1 MDKDIGGLDYYL
13 DESAKLNYDFLRKE
27 GAKELEDL
35 PEVTAKA
42 SQRLDEEARFT
53 SEVILSYQTGTI
65 SNDAELEAKI
75 VAKKI
80 QDMIGHLELDNFN
93 GTKRLA
99 DYKRYCCFNA

>member
-1 MDKDIGGLDYYL
+1 M
-13 DESAKLNYDFLRKE
+13 
-27 GAKELEDL
+27 

-75 VAKKI
+75 VAKNSGYDWSLRI
-80 QDMIGHLELDNFN
+80 
-93 GTKRLA
+93 R
-99 DYKRYCCFNA
+99 

>member
-1 MDKDIGGLDYYL
+1 MYK
-13 DESAKLNYDFLRKE
+13 RQ
-27 GAKELEDL
+27 
-35 PEVTAKA
+35 VTAKA

-93 GTKRLA
+93 GTKRPVSYTHLFLHNR
-99 DYKRYCCFNA
+99 KSSEIITI